1 MKSKFKGTTGFKS
14 KAFKAKEQEQ
24 MNKIIQ
30 EKSKELLKTDLAM
43 QLLANKLKELDN
55 NKLSNVQLKIK
66 NYFFIPDINNE
77 PEIISKS
84 YVMCKWARMAYEAD
98 IDYILNIDDKNIIIV
113 ENND

>member
-14 KAFKAKEQEQ
+14 KAFIAKEKEQ

-30 EKSKELLKTDLAM
+30 EQVKEQLKTDLAM
-43 QLLANKLKELDN
+43 QQLADKLNELDN
-55 NKLSNVQLKIK
+55 DKLSNIQLKIK
-66 NYFFIPDINNE
+66 NYFFIPNINNE

-84 YVMCKWARMAYEAD
+84 YVMCKWARMAYECG
-98 IDYILNIDDKNIIIV
+98 IDYSLNIEDKTIIIV